1 MIHHIRETS
10 DLNKLVDAKDVT
22 LVYYTATWC
31 KPCARIS
38 PMFESLPQ
46 RRIKVDVDRCQDTV
60 VVNQGITSIPTLQV
74 WKAGKL
80 LETVSLENSDHL
92 KLVSTR
98 HS

>member
-10 DLNKLVDAKDVT
+10 DFHKLVDAKEVT

-38 PMFESLPQ
+38 PMFESLTH
-46 RRIKVDVDRCQDTV
+46 RRIKVDADRCEDTV
-60 VVNQGITSIPTLQV
+60 FVDQGITSIPTLQV

-80 LETVSLENSDHL
+80 LETVSLEDSDHL